1 MQVASPS
8 AVLGY
13 QRANKLSAN
22 NTIDATDAFVNRYA
36 LAA

>member
-1 MQVASPS
+1 MRVAGPS
-8 AVLGY
+8 AVLGN

-22 NTIDATDAFVNRYA
+22 NTVDATDAFARRYA